1 MPARLNPIWRT
12 LRLGAIWIALGI
24 VLAILLA
31 VAAPFAIGDRTMV
44 VESGSMTPAIETGD
58 AVVVE
63 PISPLDAMVGDI
75 VTFQDPDGSGRLISH
90 RARSIRRAGDKL
102 AFITQGDANT
112 GQEHWSVPV
121 DGQIGKVLYRV
132 PKIGFAVV
140 WAGTPF
146 GHIGLL
152 AIPALLLTISLL
164 VRIWRPR
171 PEGEASDALS

>member
-1 MPARLNPIWRT
+1 VFLASNPV
-12 LRLGAIWIALGI
+12 LRALRRGITWVALGSC
-24 VLAILLA
+24 LAILLA
-31 VAAPFAIGDRTMV
+31 VAAPFAIGDRTFIV
-44 VESGSMTPAIETGD
+44 QSGSMTPAIDTGD

-63 PISPLDAMVGDI
+63 PISPLDARVGDI

-90 RARSIRRAGDKL
+90 RARSIHRVGDKV

-121 DGQIGKVLYRV
+121 DSQIGKVLYRV

-140 WAGTPF
+140 WAGTPI

-164 VRIWRPR
+164 VRIWRPP
-171 PEGEASDALS
+171 PESEAPDALA